1 VRYLRILIGGL
12 DAQYLLFQYAVKRNF
27 GDNLLSL
34 YDPGSSDPIFQYDAN
49 GAYPGAVMNALI
61 QAPDVATLQ
70 STLVVTLL
78 PALPSTWSTGSLTG
92 ARVRGGIRADL
103 AWSKGNITR
112 ATLTFDRTRLS
123 RPIEIIYRGQVL
135 NTVTAQPGQVLD
147 LL

>member
-1 VRYLRILIGGL
+1 
-12 DAQYLLFQYAVKRNF
+12 
-27 GDNLLSL
+27 LLSL

-49 GAYPGAVMNALI
+49 GAYPGAVMVSVSSKSETQTIGPIANRYSCDQNALI

-112 ATLTFDRTRLS
+112 ATLTFDRARLS
-123 RPIEIIYRGQVL
+123 RPVEIIYRGQVL